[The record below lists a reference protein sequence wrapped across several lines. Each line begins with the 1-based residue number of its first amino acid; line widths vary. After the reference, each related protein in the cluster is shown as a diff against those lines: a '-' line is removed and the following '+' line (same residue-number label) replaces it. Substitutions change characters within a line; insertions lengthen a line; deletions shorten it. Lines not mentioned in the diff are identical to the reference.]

1 MTKCRVNEE
10 TNAHYLAEEERERK
24 AYIPSEVEIGQLAE
38 EKINKF
44 INEEQNPF
52 ELIEGLCVDGKTFTE
67 MQTFTLNCAYGNGD
81 TCEFWLKV
89 TNLYV
94 EKYREELIQEIQEKH
109 NDE

>member
-24 AYIPSEVEIGQLAE
+24 AYQPTGLDIYYLAC
-38 EKINKF
+38 EKIEKF

-52 ELIEGLCVDGKTFTE
+52 ELIETLCVDGKTFTE
-67 MQTFTLNCAYGNGD
+67 MQTWVLNCATGNGD
-81 TCEFWLKV
+81 RVELYDKLQKC
-89 TNLYV
+89 YV
-94 EKYREELIQEIQEKH
+94 EKHREELIQEIQEQH